1 MKKMANA
8 IAPRTATPPT
18 TPPAIAPTGVSLPL
32 LLLDAG
38 RGVGLPVGLDEGEL
52 VAVVCDEP
60 DLVVLALTEG
70 DGPVV
75 VADARAGFFAKNVYP
90 VSGASSHQIHL
101 NVELSPIEGSST
113 WELQYFVCEF
123 VAPGPLPQKLVVSAA
138 SMFPLEQS
146 VNIGHTEPRPHLL
159 K

>member
-1 MKKMANA
+1 M
-8 IAPRTATPPT
+8 APRTATPPT
-18 TPPAIAPTGVSLPL
+18 TPPAIAPTGVSLPP

-75 VADARAGFFAKNVYP
+75 AVT
-90 VSGASSHQIHL
+90 VSI
-101 NVELSPIEGSST
+101 
-113 WELQYFVCEF
+113 
-123 VAPGPLPQKLVVSAA
+123 
-138 SMFPLEQS
+138 
-146 VNIGHTEPRPHLL
+146 
-159 K
+159 